1 MGASSRLQRT
11 VEGRRQKNLILI
23 LARELASKLATATFI
38 ADADGELVFY
48 NEPAEEI
55 LGRPFAEAGELSA
68 ETWTSLF
75 HPETLD
81 GQPMALTEMPSG
93 IALLE
98 RRPAHDIFR
107 ITCLDGRTRVVS
119 VTGVPLFAQ
128 ADRFVGMLAIFWEQP
143 EARES

>member
-1 MGASSRLQRT
+1 
-11 VEGRRQKNLILI
+11 VEGSQKNLILI
-23 LARELASKLATATFI
+23 LARELASKLATAMFI
-38 ADADGELVFY
+38 ANAEGDLVFY

-55 LGRPFAEAGELSA
+55 LGRTFAEATEMSA

-81 GQPMALTEMPSG
+81 GEPMALVEIPPG

-98 RRPAHDIFR
+98 RRPGHDIFR
-107 ITCLDGRTRVVS
+107 ITSLDGAKRVVS
-119 VTGVPLFAQ
+119 VTAVPLFAQ
-128 ADRFVGMLAIFWEQP
+128 ADRFVGMLTVFWEQP

>member
-1 MGASSRLQRT
+1 MD
-11 VEGRRQKNLILI
+11 GRRQKNLILI
-23 LARELASKLATATFI
+23 VARELASKLATAMFI
-38 ADADGELVFY
+38 ADAEGDVVFY

-55 LGRPFAEAGELSA
+55 LGRTFAEAGELSA
-68 ETWTSLF
+68 ENWTSLF

-81 GQPMALTEMPSG
+81 GGPMALAEMPTG

-98 RRPAHDIFR
+98 QKPAHDIFR
-107 ITCLDGRTRVVS
+107 ITCLDGKKRVVS

-128 ADRFVGMLAIFWEQP
+128 ADRFVGMLAVFWELP

>member
-23 LARELASKLATATFI
+23 LARELASKLATAMFI

-55 LGRPFAEAGELSA
+55 LGRSFAEAGELSA

-81 GQPMALTEMPSG
+81 GEPMALAEMPSG

-119 VTGVPLFAQ
+119 VTGIPLFGQ